1 MHPTP
6 VPVPYRLPIQKKLQL
21 ALSLSIIYF
30 PILFYINFSEWNK
43 GWAEWRP
50 ALPFLLIG
58 MGVAL
63 PLYFVWLNIAEWL
76 QFQLFRW
83 FDNDFLLELRLPAQ
97 LLTLGISLAL
107 AAGFIAAFFNVLIF
121 LYQALHMLPNEP
133 PTPRISAEHQAL
145 YHRANTSF
153 FIMLMLS
160 TFYLLAN
167 SQAFLH
173 MRASRSRAE
182 QLETEKLQAQLA
194 ALKQQVN
201 PHFLFNSLSILSS
214 LVHVDAEL
222 SEQFIEQLARAYR
235 YTLEQQDHDLVP
247 LATEVDFIQAYTF
260 LLKIRFEDKL
270 DVQLDLPEAA
280 RVRYQVAPL
289 TLQLLVENAVKHNQM
304 SAEQPL
310 RVSIGLEGNELVVRN
325 TLQRRPA
332 APATSTGVGLQ
343 NIVNRYRLLTPR
355 PVQVTE
361 TPTEFIIR
369 IPLLPA

>member
-43 GWAEWRP
+43 GWAEWCP
-50 ALPFLLIG
+50 ALPFFLIG
-58 MGVAL
+58 IGVAL
-63 PLYFVWLNIAEWL
+63 LLYFLWLNMAEWL
-76 QFQLFRW
+76 QYQLFRW
-83 FDNDFLLELRLPAQ
+83 VGNDFLLELRLPAQ

-107 AAGFIAAFFNVLIF
+107 AAGFIATFFNVLLF
-121 LYQALHMLPNEP
+121 LYQALHLLPHEP
-133 PTPRISAEHQAL
+133 PIPRISAEHQAL

-153 FIMLMLS
+153 FVMLMLS

-194 ALKQQVN
+194 ALKHQVN

-214 LVHVDAEL
+214 LVHVDADL
-222 SEQFIEQLARAYR
+222 SEQFIEQLALAYR
-235 YTLEQQDHDLVP
+235 YTLEQQAHDLVP
-247 LATEVDFIQAYTF
+247 LATEVEFIQAYTF
-260 LLKIRFEDKL
+260 LLKIRFESQME
-270 DVQLDLPEAA
+270 VQLDIPAAELP
-280 RVRYQVAPL
+280 RYQVAPL

-304 SAEQPL
+304 SDEQPL
-310 RVSIGLEGNELVVRN
+310 HVSIGLEGNDLVVRN
-325 TLQRRPA
+325 TLRRRPA
-332 APATSTGVGLQ
+332 APATSTGVGLP

-355 PVQVTE
+355 PVHVAE
-361 TPTEFIIR
+361 AAGEFVVR
-369 IPLLPA
+369 IPLLLA

>member
-58 MGVAL
+58 LAVAL

-107 AAGFIAAFFNVLIF
+107 AAGFIVAFFNVLIF
-121 LYQALHMLPNEP
+121 LYQALHLLPNQP
-133 PTPRISAEHQAL
+133 SPPRISAEHQAL

-173 MRASRSRAE
+173 MRASHSRAE

-194 ALKQQVN
+194 ALKHQVN

-214 LVHVDAEL
+214 LVHVDAAL
-222 SEQFIEQLARAYR
+222 SEQFIEQLALAYR
-235 YTLEQQDHDLVP
+235 YTLEQQAHDLVP
-247 LATEVDFIQAYTF
+247 LATELEFIQAYTF
-260 LLKIRFEDKL
+260 LLKIRFEDQMAVRL
-270 DVQLDLPEAA
+270 DIPTAEQH
-280 RVRYQVAPL
+280 RYQVAPL

-304 SAEQPL
+304 SNEQPL
-310 RVSIGLEGNELVVRN
+310 LVSIGLEANDLVVRN

-355 PVQVTE
+355 PVHIAE
-361 TPTEFIIR
+361 TGAEFVVR
-369 IPLLPA
+369 IPLLLA